1 MANPYTLI
9 ATTAFGIE
17 AVVKR
22 ELAALGYEGK
32 VIAPGWIQ
40 FTGDAL
46 AICRANLWLRTADRV
61 LIQMASFEAKD
72 FDTLFETTKSIR
84 WDEWIPVNGC
94 FPVVGRSIRSQLSS
108 VPACQRAVKKAI
120 VEALSQQHGVTELP
134 EDGPQIKCQIA
145 LLDDMATLTIDTTGP
160 SLHKRGYRAEA
171 GGAPLKET
179 LASTL
184 VQLSFW
190 NKKRPFMD
198 PFCGSGT
205 IPIEAAMLARNMAP
219 GRKREFA
226 ASEWETIP
234 DVLWSEA
241 KAEADDLL
249 EPKFPEM
256 LLATDIDF
264 RVLKIARHNAALAG
278 VDDNIHFEEKAFED
292 ISSSRRFG
300 CMITNPPYGERL
312 SGYRDLEPLYESMPE
327 VLRRLPTWSH
337 YILTSFDRF
346 ERVIQKQADRRRK
359 LYNARI
365 ECTYYQFHGPRNL
378 DESPTAVFGELDD
391 KAVEQAELFKRRL
404 TKRAKHLRKWPSK
417 RGVTCFR
424 LYEKDIPEI
433 PLVVD
438 RYEDH
443 LHLSE
448 FERPHDRDLAAH
460 QQWLDLMR
468 TTAADALDL
477 PHGQAFL
484 KRRKQQK
491 GLSQHEQLAKDRYE
505 IEAHENG
512 LKFIVNLSDYVDTGL
527 FLDHRETRKLVLEE
541 SRGKD
546 FLNLFAYT
554 GSFTVYAADGGAT
567 STTSVDLSKRYL
579 QWAERNMKLNGFTGP
594 EHQYIPAG
602 IREYITALPEREMF
616 DLAVVDPP
624 TFSNSKSIAADW
636 VIQDDWDSLLK
647 HVLMR
652 MRSGGVIYFSTNY
665 RRFKFDEDK
674 IPAECREIS
683 KQTVPEDY
691 RNRRIHRCWRIVK
704 NY

>member
-1 MANPYTLI
+1 
-9 ATTAFGIE
+9 
-17 AVVKR
+17 
-22 ELAALGYEGK
+22 
-32 VIAPGWIQ
+32 
-40 FTGDAL
+40 
-46 AICRANLWLRTADRV
+46 
-61 LIQMASFEAKD
+61 
-72 FDTLFETTKSIR
+72 
-84 WDEWIPVNGC
+84 
-94 FPVVGRSIRSQLSS
+94 
-108 VPACQRAVKKAI
+108 
-120 VEALSQQHGVTELP
+120 
-134 EDGPQIKCQIA
+134 
-145 LLDDMATLTIDTTGP
+145 
-160 SLHKRGYRAEA
+160 
-171 GGAPLKET
+171 
-179 LASTL
+179 
-184 VQLSFW
+184 
-190 NKKRPFMD
+190 
-198 PFCGSGT
+198 
-205 IPIEAAMLARNMAP
+205 
-219 GRKREFA
+219 
-226 ASEWETIP
+226 
-234 DVLWSEA
+234 
-241 KAEADDLL
+241 
-249 EPKFPEM
+249 
-256 LLATDIDF
+256 
-264 RVLKIARHNAALAG
+264 
-278 VDDNIHFEEKAFED
+278 
-292 ISSSRRFG
+292 
-300 CMITNPPYGERL
+300 
-312 SGYRDLEPLYESMPE
+312 LEPLYESMPE

-337 YILTSFDRF
+337 YVLTSFDRF

-365 ECTYYQFHGPRNL
+365 ECTYYQFHGPRNV
-378 DESPTAVFGELDD
+378 DESLTAVFGELDD
-391 KAVEQAELFKRRL
+391 KAVEQAELFNRRL
-404 TKRAKHLRKWPSK
+404 TNRAKHLRKWPTK

-438 RYEDH
+438 LYEDH

-468 TTAADALDL
+468 TTAADALGL
-477 PHGQAFL
+477 PHTQAFL

-505 IEAHENG
+505 IDVQENG

-541 SRGKD
+541 ARGKD

-579 QWAERNMKLNGFTGP
+579 QWAERNMKLNGFAGP
-594 EHQYIPAG
+594 EHHYISAG

-624 TFSNSKSIAADW
+624 TFSNSKSTGTDW

-647 HVLMR
+647 HVLLR
-652 MRSGGVIYFSTNY
+652 MRTGGVIYFSTNY

-674 IPAECREIS
+674 IPAECHEIS
-683 KQTVPEDY
+683 KQTLPEDF

>member
-1 MANPYTLI
+1 
-9 ATTAFGIE
+9 
-17 AVVKR
+17 
-22 ELAALGYEGK
+22 
-32 VIAPGWIQ
+32 
-40 FTGDAL
+40 
-46 AICRANLWLRTADRV
+46 
-61 LIQMASFEAKD
+61 
-72 FDTLFETTKSIR
+72 
-84 WDEWIPVNGC
+84 
-94 FPVVGRSIRSQLSS
+94 
-108 VPACQRAVKKAI
+108 
-120 VEALSQQHGVTELP
+120 
-134 EDGPQIKCQIA
+134 
-145 LLDDMATLTIDTTGP
+145 
-160 SLHKRGYRAEA
+160 
-171 GGAPLKET
+171 
-179 LASTL
+179 
-184 VQLSFW
+184 
-190 NKKRPFMD
+190 MD

-219 GRKREFA
+219 GRHREFA
-226 ASEWETIP
+226 ASEWDTIS
-234 DVLWSEA
+234 DGLWSEA
-241 KAEADDLL
+241 KIEADDLL

-264 RVLKIARHNAALAG
+264 RVLKIARHNAELAG
-278 VDDNIHFEEKAFED
+278 VGDNIHFEEKAFED

-337 YILTSFDRF
+337 YVLTSFDRF

-404 TKRAKHLRKWPSK
+404 AKRAKHLRKWPSK

-438 RYEDH
+438 LYEDH

-477 PHGQAFL
+477 PHTQTFL

-505 IEAHENG
+505 IEAQENG

-527 FLDHRETRKLVLEE
+527 FLDQRETRKLVLED

-546 FLNLFAYT
+546 FLNLFSYT
-554 GSFTVYAADGGAT
+554 GSFTVYAADGGAA

-594 EHQYIPAG
+594 EHHYISAG
-602 IREYITALPEREMF
+602 IREYITALPESEMF

-624 TFSNSKSIAADW
+624 TFSNSKSTTADW

-647 HVLMR
+647 HVLLR
-652 MRSGGVIYFSTNY
+652 MRTGGIIYFSTNY

-674 IPAECREIS
+674 IPAECHEIS